1 MQYFWEVLAVIMP
14 LVISRS
20 TQYLIILSWNILP
33 YFTFFTSACSWKP
46 RSIERS
52 KNDEMH
58 IQPFLFI
65 TFSLLMFSF
74 APPENI
80 RKLVF
85 WCFQGDQKGTLGR
98 KGLINSF
105 ILSYLFLSIF
115 NRSLLLFYVDN
126 KNITYTRSSFVK

>member
-1 MQYFWEVLAVIMP
+1 MLAVTMP

-65 TFSLLMFSF
+65 TFSLPMFSF

-80 RKLVF
+80 RKLFVF
-85 WCFQGDQKGTLGR
+85 WCFQGDQKGKLGR
-98 KGLINSF
+98 RWL
-105 ILSYLFLSIF
+105 ILSYYPIHSFPYSTDHFFCFMWTIKISLTHGLPLSSKS
-115 NRSLLLFYVDN
+115 RP
-126 KNITYTRSSFVK
+126 